1 MNSKMPNILRD
12 KMISNFFFSFS
23 LSSFFFLFLVPQP
36 SFAQSLFRLYMRK
49 NPISVLARHIII
61 GLLLWIVLLL
71 LLQFS
76 VFFFDYYFFHKLSIL
91 LDVFGSEWEHGKHI
105 LVAFF
110 CCYFFLLLF
119 SIDFFPFF
127 ITTSNLFVYT
137 VEDFLVSFIQHG
149 LHSFQ
154 IFAFFSFHFF
164 FVVL

>member
-1 MNSKMPNILRD
+1 MD
-12 KMISNFFFSFS
+12 C
-23 LSSFFFLFLVPQP
+23 VT
-36 SFAQSLFRLYMRK
+36 
-49 NPISVLARHIII
+49 V
-61 GLLLWIVLLL
+61 VVV
-71 LLQFS
+71 
-76 VFFFDYYFFHKLSIL
+76 VFGVFFDYYFFHKLSIL

-164 FVVL
+164 LLYFDLGISFFFLILFHLLFDFEIPFRYIQYYMYDLNIYNKESM